1 MNEKNGSENMKKET
15 EPKVLVELAN
25 ETGHVAMMMTKP
37 ETLKLVKQN
46 TDHWIFM
53 SGRLVDVADITEAS
67 WPEMAENNTT
77 LQLTPGLV
85 GGWDCIHYSRDC
97 EECGGPIY
105 VQQDD
110 SNLTEGVW
118 MLVDSP
124 SVRALRGDCW
134 ELHDCNGWR

>member
-1 MNEKNGSENMKKET
+1 MNDKNGSEKMDNET

-25 ETGHVAMMMTKP
+25 ETGHTAMMMTKP
-37 ETLKLVKQN
+37 EALKLVKQN
-46 TDHWIFM
+46 SEHWIFM
-53 SGRLVDVADITEAS
+53 GGSLVDVADITEAN
-67 WPEMAENNTT
+67 WPEMAENNTKV
-77 LQLTPGLV
+77 QLTPGLV

-110 SNLTEGVW
+110 GIADSIYT
-118 MLVDSP
+118 LVDSP
-124 SVRALRGDCW
+124 SVRALRGGQW

>member
-1 MNEKNGSENMKKET
+1 MNDKNGSEKTDNET

-25 ETGHVAMMMTKP
+25 ETGHTAMMMTKP
-37 ETLKLVKQN
+37 EALKLVKQN
-46 TDHWIFM
+46 SEHWIFM
-53 SGRLVDVADITEAS
+53 GGSLVDVADITEAS
-67 WPEMAENNTT
+67 WPEMAENNTKV
-77 LQLTPGLV
+77 QLTPGLV

-110 SNLTEGVW
+110 GIADSIYT
-118 MLVDSP
+118 LVDSP
-124 SVRALRGDCW
+124 SVRALRGGQW

>member
-1 MNEKNGSENMKKET
+1 MNDKNGSEKMDNET

-25 ETGHVAMMMTKP
+25 ETGHTAMMMTKP
-37 ETLKLVKQN
+37 EALKLVKQN
-46 TDHWIFM
+46 SEHWIFM
-53 SGRLVDVADITEAS
+53 GGSLVDVADITEAS
-67 WPEMAENNTT
+67 WPEMAENNTKV
-77 LQLTPGLV
+77 QLTPGLV

-110 SNLTEGVW
+110 GIADSIYT
-118 MLVDSP
+118 LVDSP
-124 SVRALRGDCW
+124 SVRALRGGQW